1 MNLFKLSICL
11 LIIILATPAS
21 AKFYKY
27 IDDEGNTRFT
37 DDINL
42 VPADQRKNI
51 QSYEESISE
60 PEETQA
66 SVNQEETQPA
76 RQSTTEIPTDSV
88 TAVDSGTLEDQ
99 RKHLD
104 ALKKEIDSEYKELIE
119 TKKNLAKEREKAVSR
134 EEILQYNKKVEN
146 LNQRVK
152 DYQQKGKDYEK
163 QVEAYNERVA
173 QENAALKSKQGEEN

>member
-1 MNLFKLSICL
+1 MNFVKLSICL
-11 LIIILATPAS
+11 LIILLATPAS

-27 IDDEGNTRFT
+27 IDEEGNARFT

-76 RQSTTEIPTDSV
+76 QKSTTQNPTDSI

-104 ALKKEIDSEYKELIE
+104 ALKEEIDKEYMELIE
-119 TKKNLAKEREKAVSR
+119 AKKNLAKEKEKAVSR

-146 LNQRVK
+146 LNQRVR
-152 DYQQKGKDYEK
+152 DYQQKGKDYEI
-163 QVEAYNERVA
+163 QVDAYNDRVA
-173 QENAALKSKQGEEN
+173 QENAARQSKQGE